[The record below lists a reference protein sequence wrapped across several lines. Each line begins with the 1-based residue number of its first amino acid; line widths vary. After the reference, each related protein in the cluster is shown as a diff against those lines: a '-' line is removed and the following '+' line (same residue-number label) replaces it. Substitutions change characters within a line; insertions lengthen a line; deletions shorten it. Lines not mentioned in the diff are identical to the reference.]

1 MDHMMMMLMRMMMS
15 LIRVMMMMMIIYS
28 LHVIYHRIEIIDLD
42 GACTFL
48 VEHSGHFDALVEELV
63 FELIEEAGS
72 RAGENRDHC
81 ALEAAG
87 AGMEFQA
94 DKVEVVRG
102 GVVAGCDLARIR
114 AKRDVGFF

>member
-1 MDHMMMMLMRMMMS
+1 MMMMLMRMMMN
-15 LIRVMMMMMIIYS
+15 LMRVMMMMMMMMIIYS